1 MKEIKRKVNE
11 IQELLKRNKRD
22 KIWFLCLDEEPI
34 TSIVSKYE
42 KTRDYYYIEITVFQ
56 GLRLFNKAGNIIVQ
70 GFFPILN
77 PCNGTLTSE
86 SKVRLIMNLKEIKEK
101 LLEPVDR

>member
-1 MKEIKRKVNE
+1 MERIEKEVKR
-11 IQELLKRNKRD
+11 IQKILENKNKD
-22 KIWFLCLDEEPI
+22 KLWTLCIDVEPI
-34 TSIVSKYE
+34 TSIVSKYGE
-42 KTRDYYYIEITVFQ
+42 TKDYYYIEITVFQ

-77 PCNGTLTSE
+77 PCNGILTNE
-86 SKVRLIMNLKEIKEK
+86 SKDRLIMNLKEIKEK